1 MKIGMV
7 LARYG
12 TDVIGGAENAA
23 RMLAEGLV
31 DRFSWPVDVF
41 TTCATSAHTWQDVHS
56 PGTESVNGVS
66 VHRFASVRG
75 RSPDYNLYSGKLFA
89 APEEVSPTQ
98 AQRWAD
104 LQGPVCPDAL
114 AAARDSDADLLVYY
128 PYLFY
133 PTIRGVPQTPDRAVL
148 HPAAHDEAPLRLGL
162 FREVFASARALVFQ
176 TRAERDLVQGL
187 YPVAA
192 KPQLLL
198 GLGVERAAGDR
209 AVARELL
216 GIGDRPFVLCLGRV
230 EDGKGSNALARSFA
244 LYKDRHRSPLA
255 LVFAGPI
262 ADPQPGH
269 PDIVFTGAVD
279 EAVKWGLLEE
289 AIALLSPSA
298 MESFSLVVMEAW
310 SAGIP
315 VAVNADCLPTVEHC
329 RASGGGMW
337 FRGYAGLEV
346 VLERLESAPAL
357 RARLADAGRSYVES
371 NFSWPVLLDRYR
383 AFLERLTHVATA
395 AEASSSASP
404 GESP

>member
-12 TDVIGGAENAA
+12 TEVIGGAENAA

-31 DRFSWPVDVF
+31 ARFSWPVEVF
-41 TTCATSAHTWQDVHS
+41 TTCATSAHTWEDVLS
-56 PGTESVNGVS
+56 PGTEAVNGVP
-66 VHRFASVRG
+66 VHRFPSLRG
-75 RSPDYNLYSGKLFA
+75 RSADYNSYSGELFA
-89 APEEVSPTQ
+89 APGEVSLTQ

-104 LQGPVCPDAL
+104 LQGPVCPDVL
-114 AAARDSDADLLVYY
+114 DAAQESDADLLVYY

-133 PTIRGVPQTPDRAVL
+133 PTIRGVPRTRDRAVL

-162 FREVFASARALVFQ
+162 FREVFASARGLVFQ
-176 TRAERDLVQGL
+176 TRAERNLVQGL
-187 YPVAA
+187 FPVAA

-198 GLGVERAAGDR
+198 GLGVERSRGDR
-209 AVARELL
+209 TAARDQL

-230 EDGKGSNALARSFA
+230 EDGKGSNALALSFA
-244 LYKDRHRSPLA
+244 LYKERHGGPLA

-262 ADPQPGH
+262 SDPQPEH

-279 EAVKWGLLEE
+279 ESVKWGLLEE

-298 MESFSLVVMEAW
+298 MEAFSLVVMEAW

-337 FRGYAGLEV
+337 FKGYAGLEI
-346 VLERLESAPAL
+346 VLERLESDAPL
-357 RARLADAGRSYVES
+357 RARLGEAGRRYVES

-383 AFLERLTHVATA
+383 TFLERLTHVATA
-395 AEASSSASP
+395 ADANSSASP